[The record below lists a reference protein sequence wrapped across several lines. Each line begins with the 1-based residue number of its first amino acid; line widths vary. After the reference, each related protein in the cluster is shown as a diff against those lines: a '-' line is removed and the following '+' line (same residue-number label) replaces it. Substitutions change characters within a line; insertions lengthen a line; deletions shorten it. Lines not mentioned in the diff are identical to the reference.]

1 MKANALPE
9 DADALLALAE
19 AVATVLSEEQEYLG
33 IGTEVEALLRARI
46 AAATFAINGY
56 LAVVAGAKKS
66 AAAQRYV
73 AQAKARCDRSVEKL
87 RRRLMRSIGDLC
99 RVLKKKTCT
108 EGCSRSAN
116 ANR

>member
-19 AVATVLSEEQEYLG
+19 AVATVLSEKQEYLG
-33 IGTEVEALLRARI
+33 IGTEVEALLRAQT

-56 LAVVAGAKKS
+56 LAVVAGVKKS

-73 AQAKARCDRSVEKL
+73 AQAKARVIGVSKSCGAGLCDPSE
-87 RRRLMRSIGDLC
+87 I
-99 RVLKKKTCT
+99 
-108 EGCSRSAN
+108 SAGS
-116 ANR
+116 